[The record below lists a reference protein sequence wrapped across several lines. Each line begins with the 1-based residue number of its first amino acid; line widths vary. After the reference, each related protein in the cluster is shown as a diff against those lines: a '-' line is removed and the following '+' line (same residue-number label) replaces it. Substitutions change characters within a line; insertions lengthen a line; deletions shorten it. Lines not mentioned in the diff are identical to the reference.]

1 MLLQRD
7 VFNMLVK
14 ILVKIFFINNTNNVL
29 MLRRL
34 AKVPLANERILLSYR
49 DNKVRL
55 VKSLNRSVRMHDIS
69 LAFSNLKQ

>member
-1 MLLQRD
+1 
-7 VFNMLVK
+7 
-14 ILVKIFFINNTNNVL
+14 

-34 AKVPLANERILLSYR
+34 AKVPLANERILLSYK
-49 DNKVRL
+49 DSKVRL

>member
-1 MLLQRD
+1 
-7 VFNMLVK
+7 
-14 ILVKIFFINNTNNVL
+14 
-29 MLRRL
+29 MLRKL

>member
-1 MLLQRD
+1 MFYTLA
-7 VFNMLVK
+7 LVNICK
-14 ILVKIFFINNTNNVL
+14 NFCINNTNSVL
-29 MLRRL
+29 MLRKL

-49 DNKVRL
+49 DSKVRL